1 VDITVKQL
9 QIFQAVVV
17 AGSITKASRR
27 IGLSQPSIS
36 QQLAKLEET
45 LGSQLMVRNRTGVI
59 NLTPAGE
66 YWFKHGDE
74 LLRRLDGMI
83 AAHRQRFVDSSVY
96 VRMGVTPTLRSR
108 FVAAAA
114 RIASEQPG
122 FVKFDLRFALTSDE
136 LVEQLKLHQ
145 LNFAIVNRDAIADD
159 LNSFRVAELFEDP
172 VGWIVPAAITAA
184 EIRTALSRKNSPS
197 SFAPALR
204 NFVEVDINVPLRAKT
219 SEWYRH
225 NLPGAAPAFST
236 NNYVTAVDLVAEGL
250 ATTHSPL
257 SLVPNLPATMRDR
270 VRIIVL
276 ESLTRTPV
284 LAMPKHLWS
293 LSAYATI
300 FTQLVEFC
308 RTQYNPEMLVGET
321 TTLEQIRLE
330 PEPEVSRP
338 RIAAKTKGRAA
349 LVAAAISL
357 PLALRR
363 AGGHTLGGT

>member
-1 VDITVKQL
+1 MDITVKQL

-114 RIASEQPG
+114 RITSEQSG
-122 FVKFDLRFALTSDE
+122 FVKFELKFALTSAE

-145 LNFAIVNRDAIADD
+145 INFAIVNQDTIADD
-159 LNSFRVAELFEDP
+159 RSSFHVADLFDDP
-172 VGWIVPAAITAA
+172 VGWIVPASVSAA
-184 EIRTALSRKNSPS
+184 EIRHALARKNSPS

-204 NFVEVDINVPLRAKT
+204 NFVEVDINVSLRAKT
-219 SEWYRH
+219 NEWYRH
-225 NLPGAAPAFST
+225 NLPGATPAYSANT
-236 NNYVTAVDLVAEGL
+236 YATAVDLVAEGL
-250 ATTHSPL
+250 ATCHSPL
-257 SLVPNLPATMRDR
+257 SLVPNLPASIRDR
-270 VRIIVL
+270 VHIVVL
-276 ESLTRTPV
+276 DSLTRTMV

-300 FTQLVEFC
+300 FTRIVEFC
-308 RTQYNPEMLVGET
+308 RMQYNPEMLVGET
-321 TTLEQIRLE
+321 TTLEQIRQDHPQT
-330 PEPEVSRP
+330 PERARAP
-338 RIAAKTKGRAA
+338 AKT
-349 LVAAAISL
+349 
-357 PLALRR
+357 
-363 AGGHTLGGT
+363 